1 MTKIWGPSSARRIS
15 FGSPTSRT
23 NCTPIRRFQKWMN
36 LLQVINFVIWWCIF
50 EILFCLEAQY
60 QGDSW
65 NCCEVISNL
74 QDELRMDNVLDQLH
88 NNSIY
93 LNGRI
98 SYRWWFWLQMKINVC
113 TRAWILSE
121 VFPKK
126 PSFMSEMLTS
136 LVSGSW
142 FPNILP
148 IFSKIAERF
157 LHSCNA
163 LVQALYT
170 SLWQVHQIG
179 CTLY

>member
-74 QDELRMDNVLDQLH
+74 QDELRMDNGSNVLDQLH

-126 PSFMSEMLTS
+126 PLSCQKCWHLW
-136 LVSGSW
+136 LAVPGS
-142 FPNILP
+142 P
-148 IFSKIAERF
+148 IFCQFFPKLS
-157 LHSCNA
+157 SDS
-163 LVQALYT
+163 YT
-170 SLWQVHQIG
+170 PAMPWCKL
-179 CTLY
+179 CTPAYDRYIR